1 WILLHTAFA
10 VYNLFFHPLRKYP
23 GPKLDAASQ
32 LVYVY
37 YMVKGDSCKHLA
49 RLHEKYGEVVRVG
62 PNEIS
67 YLTVS
72 ANKTIFGNKPTEET
86 TFEKNPAVYIQGSG
100 MSDNLLFA
108 STREHPRFKKLM
120 APAFSDQAIK
130 EQEPTIQQLTSIMI
144 DSLRH
149 NRSGEAYYPNAD
161 GVANIGA
168 WCNFL
173 VFDIL
178 SALSFGKPVGC
189 LELADYH
196 EWTDVIF
203 GTMKHAHF
211 ITPNVD
217 SRKKISDP
225 SERHMENVRKYVR
238 AREKADAVSHA
249 DFASYILKGMSEDEM
264 VDNINILAT
273 AGTETTAT
281 TLSSLFYYLT
291 HNPNSYQKLVAE
303 IRSTFTHEDE
313 ITFNAIGSLKY
324 LKAVIQETFRIHPS
338 VPVGFHRITPKAG
351 GYIDGRWVPGGTWV
365 SVALLAAYRS
375 PRYWQRPEEFIPE
388 RWLGDP
394 EFASDN
400 RQIWAPFSIGPRKC
414 IGMNLTYLNMRLIVA
429 RLLWNFDFEAQ
440 LDNID
445 PHKLK
450 EYGVWQGHVPLNL
463 QIHDARASRT
473 GA

>member
-1 WILLHTAFA
+1 M
-10 VYNLFFHPLRKYP
+10 YNLFFHPLREYP
-23 GPKLDAASQ
+23 GPKLDAATQ

-72 ANKTIFGNKPTEET
+72 ANKTIFGNKPTEEA
-86 TFEKNPAVYIQGSG
+86 TFEKNPAVYIQASG
-100 MSDNLLFA
+100 MAENLLFA
-108 STREHPRFKKLM
+108 NTREHPRIKKLM

-130 EQEPTIQQLTSIMI
+130 EQEPTIQQLTSVMMNK
-144 DSLRH
+144 LRY
-149 NRSGEAYYPNAD
+149 NRSGKAYYPNAA

-203 GTMKHAHF
+203 RTMKHAHF
-211 ITPNVD
+211 IQCAHRLKPYH
-217 SRKKISDP
+217 RLLEMLIPGEISDP

-238 AREKADAVSHA
+238 AREKADTGSDTGSQA

-264 VDNINILAT
+264 VDNINILST

-291 HNPNSYQKLVAE
+291 HNPHSYQKLVAE
-303 IRSTFTHEDE
+303 IRSSFTHENE
-313 ITFNAIGSLKY
+313 ITFNAIGNLKY

-351 GYIDGRWVPGGTWV
+351 SYIDGQWVPGGV
-365 SVALLAAYRS
+365 SNFLLILS
-375 PRYWQRPEEFIPE
+375 P
-388 RWLGDP
+388 
-394 EFASDN
+394 
-400 RQIWAPFSIGPRKC
+400 
-414 IGMNLTYLNMRLIVA
+414 
-429 RLLWNFDFEAQ
+429 
-440 LDNID
+440 
-445 PHKLK
+445 H
-450 EYGVWQGHVPLNL
+450 
-463 QIHDARASRT
+463 
-473 GA
+473 